1 MSVTYCFL
9 YAGFLLGISAEKRDR
24 ETADSLPARGRGE
37 AQESNGLHHLHDQC
51 CCFQRSRRWATQPTN
66 PRKNPASWWGNFRKF
81 CPYLSCPEVSFIKLS
96 GDFILKVYVR
106 TKARLCVR
114 VNFFRFIKPCV
125 RQNLH
130 KNPFINPI
138 QGKIVRTFISTP
150 SPPRNH
156 HIWSL
161 LRLLLRCITHLHI
174 ISMHIPIHVTRV

>member
-9 YAGFLLGISAEKRDR
+9 FAGFLLGISAEKRDR

-51 CCFQRSRRWATQPTN
+51 CCFQRSWRWATQPTN

-96 GDFILKVYVR
+96 VDFILKVYVS

-125 RQNLH
+125 WGS
-130 KNPFINPI
+130 
-138 QGKIVRTFISTP
+138 QGKIVRTCISTP

-161 LRLLLRCITHLHI
+161 LRLVLRCISFPCIFPSTW
-174 ISMHIPIHVTRV
+174 HVFNTVRGTRR